1 MAITTLLEKLLTRL
15 KGRPF
20 SIDRRIPLRVLVTI
34 LIRRAIWL
42 LRGIVK
48 TTLLRGRPAF
58 VFMGPGVRLRN
69 TSLCHFGKGV
79 TLETGVL
86 IDGLSA
92 EGIHLGDNVTIGAYS
107 QLRASVVSNLGS
119 YLRFSKNS
127 SCEAY
132 SFIGAGGP
140 VSIGENVIMGQHVS
154 FHAENHVFSDTEVPI
169 RMQGVTRIGI
179 TIEDDCWV
187 GANAVFLDGCT
198 VGRGC
203 VIAAGA
209 VVRGNIPPFSI
220 IGGVPAKIIRSRL
233 APGATSATQAETET
247 GA

>member
-1 MAITTLLEKLLTRL
+1 MNLKSSIEVVVSRL

-20 SIDRRIPLRVLVTI
+20 IIDRRISLRVL
-34 LIRRAIWL
+34 LIIL
-42 LRGIVK
+42 LRRGFWLMRGIIK
-48 TTLLRGRPAF
+48 TTLLQGRPAL
-58 VFMGPGVRLRN
+58 VFMAPGVRLRN
-69 TSLCHFGKGV
+69 ASQCRFGRGV
-79 TLETGVL
+79 TLEVGVL
-86 IDGLSA
+86 IDGLS
-92 EGIHLGDNVTIGAYS
+92 EHGIHLGDNVAIGAYS
-107 QLRASVVSNLGS
+107 QLRASVVSNLGH
-119 YLRFSKNS
+119 YLRFGNGS

-154 FHAENHVFSDTEVPI
+154 FHAESHVFSDPSVPI

-187 GANAVFLDGCT
+187 GANVVFIDGCV

-203 VIAAGA
+203 VVAAGA
-209 VVRGNIPPFSI
+209 VVRGTIPPFSI

-233 APGATSATQAETET
+233 QPTTDEVTS
-247 GA
+247 